1 MAYPKFL
8 STISCLLLVSCF
20 FFQSVLAH
28 SDDQKQNPFEFIE
41 HLQGCHK
48 GDKVKGL
55 QELKQYLEKFGYL
68 NYNQSN
74 LQTNANDED
83 FDELLE
89 SAIKLYQLNYHLKVT
104 GNLDSQT
111 VAMMTMPR
119 CGAADIVN
127 GTSRMRSGKRGT
139 RHGSSNF
146 HTVGHFTFFD
156 GNPKWPSSKYHLT
169 YAFSSGTRDDVVGP
183 VSRAFKTWA
192 SATQFTFSQSQNYE
206 SADIKIAFASR
217 DHGDGAPFDGPNG
230 VIAHAFQPTVGMFHY
245 DADEPWSAG
254 PVSGSYN
261 METVA
266 LHEIGHLL
274 GLGHSSVAE
283 AIMYPT
289 ISPGVS
295 KGLHGDDV
303 QGIKTLYGV

>member
-8 STISCLLLVSCF
+8 STISCLLLVSSL

-28 SDDQKQNPFEFIE
+28 SDDQKQNPFEFIK

-74 LQTNANDED
+74 LQGHADDED

-89 SAIKLYQLNYHLKVT
+89 SAVKTYQLNYHMKVT

-111 VAMMTMPR
+111 VAMMTTPR
-119 CGAADIVN
+119 CGVADIVN
-127 GTSRMRSGKRGT
+127 GTSRMRSGKRT
-139 RHGSSNF
+139 THHGSNKF

-156 GNPKWPSSKYHLT
+156 GSPKWPSSKYHLT
-169 YAFSSGTRDDVVGP
+169 YALDPGTQDDVLGP

-192 SATQFTFSQSQNYE
+192 SATHFTFSQSQNYE
-206 SADIKIAFASR
+206 SADIKIAFARR
-217 DHGDGAPFDGPNG
+217 DHGDGAPFDGPSG
-230 VIAHAFQPTVGMFHY
+230 VIAHAFQPTIGVFHY
-245 DADEPWSAG
+245 DGDEPWSVG
-254 PVSGSYN
+254 PVRGSYDL
-261 METVA
+261 ETVA

-274 GLGHSSVAE
+274 GLGHSSVAG